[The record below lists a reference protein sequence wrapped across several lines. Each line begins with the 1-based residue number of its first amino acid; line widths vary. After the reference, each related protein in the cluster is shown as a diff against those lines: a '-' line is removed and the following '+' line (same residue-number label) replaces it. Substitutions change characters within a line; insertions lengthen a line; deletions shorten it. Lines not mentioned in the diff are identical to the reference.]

1 LQLKGAWRHHNENL
15 PITAV
20 RDIVKQSFSKLKL
33 NQNVSQAN
41 YVWWNE
47 RLPNLAVISI
57 KSETAKTYD

>member
-47 RLPNLAVISI
+47 RLPNLAV
-57 KSETAKTYD
+57 